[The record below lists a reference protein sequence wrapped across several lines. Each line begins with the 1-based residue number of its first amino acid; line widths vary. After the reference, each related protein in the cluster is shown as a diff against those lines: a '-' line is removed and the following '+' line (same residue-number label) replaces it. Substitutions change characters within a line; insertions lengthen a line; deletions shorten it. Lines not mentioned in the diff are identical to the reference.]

1 MVWEWYIWNG
11 PGGRSVQ
18 YQWKTGFSNPE
29 STALRKA
36 GGAKS
41 YQIFCTED
49 DPNHLVVLIE
59 WNTLDNAR
67 EYYQSDK
74 FRKAQKSS
82 GVLGPPEMYFLKE
95 VEKGS
100 D

>member
-1 MVWEWYIWNG
+1 MPYILA
-11 PGGRSVQ
+11 RIKVED
-18 YQWKTGFSNPE
+18 YTKWKSGFGSPE
-29 STALRKA
+29 SAATRKA
-36 GGAKS
+36 NGAKS

-59 WNTLDNAR
+59 WDTLDNAR
-67 EYYQSDK
+67 KYYQSDK
-74 FRKAQKSS
+74 FREAQKNA
-82 GVLGPPEMYFLKE
+82 GVTGPPEMYFLKE